1 VTPTRRPLRVAIEG
15 PCCAGKTTL
24 GHQLLDLLDATVSWV
39 ADYADVVGG
48 GRFLPPPEPSTIS
61 EEKRALHRFLDIEA
75 HRMGRAHA
83 AGDSLDL
90 VLIDRS
96 VHTLLAHC
104 HALTQRTGTDFDAA
118 ADRIVRPSPLAVWPD
133 LILYLDVGPDTID
146 RRNRGKFPPGSV
158 FTDPDFNHAIRAY
171 FTTVANAGT
180 PPVTWLDA
188 TLDATLL
195 AGSALAA
202 ISAAAASAHQEGS

>member
-1 VTPTRRPLRVAIEG
+1 LRVAIEG

-24 GHQLLDLLDATVSWV
+24 GHQLLNLLDAKVAWV

-48 GRFLPPPEPSTIS
+48 GRFLPPAVPFTVAD
-61 EEKRALHRFLDIEA
+61 EERALHRFLDIEA
-75 HRMGRAHA
+75 QRMAAAHA
-83 AGDSLDL
+83 ASDAVDL

-104 HALTQRTGTDFDAA
+104 HALTQRNGTDFDGTA
-118 ADRIVRPSPLAVWPD
+118 RRVLRPSPLAVWPD

-158 FTDPDFNHAIRAY
+158 FTDPDFNRAIRAY
-171 FTTVANAGT
+171 FATLADAGT
-180 PPVTWLDA
+180 PPVTWLDGSS
-188 TLDATLL
+188 DARLL
-195 AGSALAA
+195 ADSARAA
-202 ISAAAASAHQEGS
+202 ISFAAAASVHQEGL